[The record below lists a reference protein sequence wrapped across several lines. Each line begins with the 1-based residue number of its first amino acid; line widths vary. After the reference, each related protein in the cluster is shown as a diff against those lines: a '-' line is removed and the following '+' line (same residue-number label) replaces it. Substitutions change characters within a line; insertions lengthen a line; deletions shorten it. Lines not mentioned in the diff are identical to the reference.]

1 MKTKPVSSKR
11 GLEII
16 NQGAQQFMAMGFED
30 SRGNPNCPFNPI
42 TQAIETKLWLTG
54 YNEAR
59 FKWVISLDKNE
70 LYVYSNRG
78 ENYGKGFKRFKR
90 NNHSRYR

>member
-42 TQAIETKLWLTG
+42 TQAIETKLWLKG

-59 FKWVISLDKNE
+59 FKWTKQYARRERKPFSPRPVATVKLVQK
-70 LYVYSNRG
+70 YA
-78 ENYGKGFKRFKR
+78 KR
-90 NNHSRYR
+90 